1 MKTTRN
7 TTKLHKFAPWRFH
20 KNNLYATTIC
30 NGRYSVL
37 VFGSARLGEIMTKL
51 LNRSRIA

>member
-7 TTKLHKFAPWRFH
+7 TTKTPKFTPWRFH

-30 NGRYSVL
+30 NGRYSVM
-37 VFGSARLGEIMTKL
+37 VFGSARLGEILTKL